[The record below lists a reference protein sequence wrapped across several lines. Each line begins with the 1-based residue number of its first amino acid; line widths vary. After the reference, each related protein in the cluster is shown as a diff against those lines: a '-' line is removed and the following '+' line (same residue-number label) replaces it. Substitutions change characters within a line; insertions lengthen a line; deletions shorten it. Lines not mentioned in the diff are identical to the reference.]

1 MVKANKRENYAV
13 IGLGQFGS
21 AICQSLVESGQE
33 VLAIDTDEE
42 RVNEFTN
49 IVTRA
54 IIADAQDEDT
64 LKELEIGS
72 FDHVFISIGQNI
84 QASIMATLLSK
95 ELGAKDVI
103 CKAENESHARV
114 LEKIGADQIVRPERD
129 MARRI
134 VFHQLQPNIVNYL
147 MLNDQVTMAEV
158 KVDNPAFIG
167 KSLEE
172 LSVRNKYHINVVA
185 VKTEGK
191 VNLSPTASDKLKLND
206 LISVIGATEDV
217 NQFNEDAQSSTPGR

>member
-1 MVKANKRENYAV
+1 LVKHKRENYAV

-21 AICQSLVESGQE
+21 AICQSLVEAGQE
-33 VLAIDTDEE
+33 VLAIDISEE
-42 RVNEFTN
+42 KVNEFTN

-54 IIADAQDEDT
+54 VIADAQDEDT
-64 LKELEIGS
+64 MKELELGS

-84 QASIMATLLSK
+84 QASIMATLLTK

-158 KVDNPAFIG
+158 KVDNPAFVG
-167 KSLEE
+167 KSLNE
-172 LSVRNKYHINVVA
+172 LAVRNKYHINIIA
-185 VKTEGK
+185 IKTDGK
-191 VNLSPTASDKLKLND
+191 VNLSPTADDKLRQND
-206 LISVIGATEDV
+206 LISVVGYTTDV
-217 NQFNEDAQSSTPGR
+217 NQFNEDAQASSQA

>member
-1 MVKANKRENYAV
+1 MVKHKRENYAV

-21 AICQSLVESGQE
+21 AICQSLVEAGQE
-33 VLAIDTDEE
+33 VLAIDISEE
-42 RVNEFTN
+42 KVNEFTN

-54 IIADAQDEDT
+54 VIADAQDEDT
-64 LKELEIGS
+64 MKELELGS

-84 QASIMATLLSK
+84 QASIMATLLVK

-103 CKAENESHARV
+103 CKAENENHARV

-158 KVDNPAFIG
+158 KVDNPAFVG
-167 KSLEE
+167 KSLNE
-172 LSVRNKYHINVVA
+172 LAVRNKYHINIIA
-185 VKTEGK
+185 IKTDGK
-191 VNLSPTASDKLKLND
+191 VNLSPNADDKLRQND
-206 LISVIGATEDV
+206 LISVVGYTTDV
-217 NQFNEDAQSSTPGR
+217 NQFNEDAQASSQA

>member
-1 MVKANKRENYAV
+1 MVKQKNENYAV

-21 AICQSLVESGQE
+21 AICQSLVQANQQ
-33 VLAIDTDEE
+33 VLAVDIDEE

-54 IIADAQDEDT
+54 VIADAQDEDT
-64 LKELEIGS
+64 MKELEIGS

-84 QASIMATLLSK
+84 QASIMATLLTK

-158 KVDNPAFIG
+158 KVDNPEFVG
-167 KSLEE
+167 KSLNE
-172 LSVRNKYHINVVA
+172 LSVRNKYHINVIA
-185 VKTEGK
+185 INTDGK
-191 VNLSPTASDKLKLND
+191 VNLSPDANDKLKLND
-206 LISVIGATEDV
+206 LISVVGYTTDV
-217 NQFNEDAQSSTPGR
+217 NQFNGDAQLS

>member
-1 MVKANKRENYAV
+1 MVKQKHENYAV

-21 AICQSLVESGQE
+21 AICQSLVQANQE
-33 VLAIDTDEE
+33 VLAVDIDEE
-42 RVNEFTN
+42 KVNEFTN

-54 IIADAQDEDT
+54 VIADAQDEDT
-64 LKELEIGS
+64 MKELEIGS

-84 QASIMATLLSK
+84 QASIMATLLTK

-158 KVDNPAFIG
+158 KVDNPAFVG
-167 KSLEE
+167 KSLNE
-172 LSVRNKYHINVVA
+172 LAVRNKYHINVIA
-185 VKTEGK
+185 IKTDGK
-191 VNLSPTASDKLKLND
+191 VNLSPDANDELKLND
-206 LISVIGATEDV
+206 LISVVGYTIDV
-217 NQFNEDAQSSTPGR
+217 NQFNEDAQLSN

>member
-1 MVKANKRENYAV
+1 MVKPNKRENYAV

-21 AICQSLVESGQE
+21 AICQSLVEAKQE
-33 VLAIDTDEE
+33 VLAIDIDEE
-42 RVNEFTN
+42 TVNDFTN

-54 IIADAQDEDT
+54 VIADAQDEDT

-84 QASIMATLLSK
+84 QASIMATLLAK

-134 VFHQLQPNIVNYL
+134 VFHHLQPNIVNYL
-147 MLNDQVTMAEV
+147 ILNDQVTLAEV
-158 KVDNPAFIG
+158 KVDSPAFVG
-167 KSLEE
+167 KSLAE
-172 LSVRNKYHINVVA
+172 LQVRNRYHVNVIA
-185 VKTEGK
+185 ISTDGK
-191 VNLSPTASDKLKLND
+191 VNTSPIASDTIKLND
-206 LISVIGATEDV
+206 SISVVGNTSDV
-217 NQFNEDAQSSTPGR
+217 EAFNSDAQSPTI

>member
-1 MVKANKRENYAV
+1 MVKHKRENYAV

-21 AICQSLVESGQE
+21 AICQSLVEAGQE
-33 VLAIDTDEE
+33 VLAIDISEE
-42 RVNEFTN
+42 KVNEFTN

-54 IIADAQDEDT
+54 
-64 LKELEIGS
+64 
-72 FDHVFISIGQNI
+72 VISIGQNI
-84 QASIMATLLSK
+84 QASIMATLLTK

-158 KVDNPAFIG
+158 KVDNPAFVG
-167 KSLEE
+167 KSLNE
-172 LSVRNKYHINVVA
+172 LAVRNKYHINIIA
-185 VKTEGK
+185 IKTDGK
-191 VNLSPTASDKLKLND
+191 VNLSPTADDKLRQND
-206 LISVIGATEDV
+206 LISVVGYTTDV
-217 NQFNEDAQSSTPGR
+217 NQFNEDAQASSQA

>member
-1 MVKANKRENYAV
+1 MVKPVKRENYAV

-33 VLAIDTDEE
+33 VLAIDSDEE

-49 IVTRA
+49 IVTQA
-54 IIADAQDEDT
+54 VIADAQDEDT

-84 QASIMATLLSK
+84 QASILATLLSK

-147 MLNDQVTMAEV
+147 MLNDQVTMAEI
-158 KVDNPAFIG
+158 KVDSPAFIG
-167 KSLEE
+167 RTLDELE
-172 LSVRNKYHINVVA
+172 VRNKYHINVVA
-185 VKTEGK
+185 IKTEGK
-191 VNLSPTASDKLKLND
+191 VNLSPAADDKLKLND
-206 LISVIGATEDV
+206 LVSVIGATEDV
-217 NQFNEDAQSSTPGR
+217 NQFNEDAQSSTPDA

>member
-1 MVKANKRENYAV
+1 MAKLKQRENYAV

-21 AICQSLVESGQE
+21 AICQSLVEANQE
-33 VLAIDTDEE
+33 VLAIDVDED

-54 IIADAQDEDT
+54 VIADAQDEDT
-64 LKELEIGS
+64 LKELDIGT

-84 QASIMATLLSK
+84 QASIMATLLTK

-114 LEKIGADQIVRPERD
+114 LEKIGADQVVRPERD

-147 MLNDQVTMAEV
+147 ILNDQVTMAEV
-158 KVDNPAFIG
+158 KVDNPTFIG
-167 KSLEE
+167 KTLTE
-172 LSVRNKYHINVVA
+172 LAVRDKYHINVVA
-185 VKTEGK
+185 IKTDGHI
-191 VNLSPTASDKLKLND
+191 NLSPGADDKLKLND
-206 LISVIGATEDV
+206 LVSVIGATEDV
-217 NQFNEDAQSSTPGR
+217 NQFNQDAQTSTPES

>member
-1 MVKANKRENYAV
+1 MVKQKRENYAV

-21 AICQSLVESGQE
+21 AICQSLVDANQE
-33 VLAIDTDEE
+33 VLAIDIDEE
-42 RVNEFTN
+42 KVNEFTN

-54 IIADAQDEDT
+54 VIADAQDEDT
-64 LKELEIGS
+64 MKELEIGS

-84 QASIMATLLSK
+84 QASIMATLLTK

-134 VFHQLQPNIVNYL
+134 VFHHLQPNIVNYL
-147 MLNDQVTMAEV
+147 MLSDQVTMAEV
-158 KVDNPAFIG
+158 KVDNPNFVG
-167 KSLEE
+167 KSLNE
-172 LSVRNKYHINVVA
+172 LAVRNTYHINVIA
-185 VKTEGK
+185 IKTEGK
-191 VNLSPTASDKLKLND
+191 VNLSPDANDKLRLND
-206 LISVIGATEDV
+206 LISVVGYTTDV
-217 NQFNEDAQSSTPGR
+217 NRFNEDAQSSSK

>member
-1 MVKANKRENYAV
+1 MVKPKQRENYAV

-21 AICQSLVESGQE
+21 AICQSLVEAKQE
-33 VLAIDTDEE
+33 VLAIDLDEE
-42 RVNEFTN
+42 KVNDFTN

-54 IIADAQDEDT
+54 VIADAQDEDT

-84 QASIMATLLSK
+84 QASIMATLLVK

-147 MLNDQVTMAEV
+147 ILNDQVTMAEI
-158 KVDNPAFIG
+158 KVDNPAFVG
-167 KSLEE
+167 HSLAE
-172 LSVRNKYHINVVA
+172 LSVRNKYHINIIA
-185 VKTEGK
+185 ITTDGK
-191 VNLSPTASDKLKLND
+191 VNLSPKATDTLQLND
-206 LISVIGATEDV
+206 LISVVGNTIDV
-217 NQFNEDAQSSTPGR
+217 NRFNGDAQLS

>member
-1 MVKANKRENYAV
+1 MVKQKRENYAV

-21 AICQSLVESGQE
+21 AICQSLVDANQE
-33 VLAIDTDEE
+33 VLAIDIDEE
-42 RVNEFTN
+42 KVNEFTN

-54 IIADAQDEDT
+54 VIADAQDEDT
-64 LKELEIGS
+64 MKELELGS

-84 QASIMATLLSK
+84 QASIMATLLTK

-134 VFHQLQPNIVNYL
+134 VFHRLQPNIVNYL

-158 KVDNPAFIG
+158 KVDNPNFVG
-167 KSLEE
+167 KSLNE
-172 LSVRNKYHINVVA
+172 LAVRNKYHINVIA
-185 VKTEGK
+185 IKTEGK
-191 VNLSPTASDKLKLND
+191 VNLSPDANDQLRLND
-206 LISVIGATEDV
+206 LISVVGYTTDV
-217 NQFNEDAQSSTPGR
+217 NQFNEDAQGTAK